1 MSYVALFISEQKYLT
16 HFCHQT
22 ELRKKQKPRK
32 TNEKLLNNEL
42 KKNKK
47 TRKLKKLNRLYLA
60 FDEVISKRAICC
72 FNLYREVY
80 IMFASK
86 WGPL

>member
-1 MSYVALFISEQKYLT
+1 MSPDRVEKKT
-16 HFCHQT
+16 KT
-22 ELRKKQKPRK
+22 KKNKRKIVKQSI
-32 TNEKLLNNEL
+32 

-86 WGPL
+86 WDPL